1 MDDCETGILRANYN
15 EHLKLHPCE
24 LYLLMVLAILCQ
36 NMLISPENSCQKKGH
51 THVYPKLK
59 LMSRK
64 GFQEDLK
71 KIKPERKQ
79 EKNND
84 AFPARSGSA
93 SCEPNNFVIARQTEY
108 LISCLPFWFP
118 AEIFPVAEWT
128 TSPMC
133 SGNWPFGPSLVDFH
147 CLSHRIPW
155 TISGATE
162 SEVFFFLFFL
172 LLFAIYSDSFL
183 LSSVFFTPQL
193 FLYFSQRLREI
204 SFSNP
209 LS

>member
-15 EHLKLHPCE
+15 EHLKLYPCE

-118 AEIFPVAEWT
+118 AEIFPVTEWT

-162 SEVFFFLFFL
+162 SEVFFFLFF
-172 LLFAIYSDSFL
+172 FYSFL
-183 LSSVFFTPQL
+183 PSTVTHSFCQVCFLPPNYFFI
-193 FLYFSQRLREI
+193 FLRGLGR
-204 SFSNP
+204 
-209 LS
+209 